1 MPGSS
6 CKKSARE
13 MIEPTMA
20 REGMRYWRLKPD
32 ARLRPW
38 ILCYWMVEPD
48 SRPRRDS
55 DKLQLLIPDG
65 HSEIVFR
72 FAGNFTRWNIDKPD
86 TRAQMAASYVIG
98 GRSKSVFTRSA
109 GGLEAR
115 RRQARSARVAGVDR
129 DAAE

>member
-1 MPGSS
+1 
-6 CKKSARE
+6 

-48 SRPRRDS
+48 LGTATDP

-65 HSEIVFR
+65 HSEIVFML
-72 FAGNFTRWNIDKPD
+72 AGALRGGTSIRLPSVRRWL
-86 TRAQMAASYVIG
+86 RAM
-98 GRSKSVFTRSA
+98 
-109 GGLEAR
+109 
-115 RRQARSARVAGVDR
+115 
-129 DAAE
+129 